1 MKEYARFRNRYPF
14 AYIKTHEIIIS
25 PDQLRAFFTGL
36 PADDYIKYNRFTHPL
51 ARYCLDCLQATP
63 AIIWA
68 EHMRNRPPDDSWSH
82 TTLYWLGTTN
92 QHLHYGLQKSRI
104 KQFSY

>member
-1 MKEYARFRNRYPF
+1 MEECARFRNRYPF
-14 AYIKTHEIIIS
+14 TCTKTHELIAS
-25 PDQLRAFFTGL
+25 PNQLRAFFASL
-36 PADDYIKYNRFTHPL
+36 PADDYIKYNRMAHPL
-51 ARYCLDCLQATP
+51 ARYCFDCLRNTA

-82 TTLYWLGTTN
+82 TTLYWLEITN
-92 QHLHYGLQKSRI
+92 PHLHHGLQKSRI